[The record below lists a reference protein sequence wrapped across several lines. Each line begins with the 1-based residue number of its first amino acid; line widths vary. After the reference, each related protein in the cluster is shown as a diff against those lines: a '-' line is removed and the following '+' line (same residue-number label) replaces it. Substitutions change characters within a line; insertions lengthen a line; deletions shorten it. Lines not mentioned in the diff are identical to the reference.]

1 VNDLHRSLF
10 RKLNAAGLCFVG
22 LVAAWLT
29 LGASIPLV
37 GLTLAAVLASA
48 FVVGRELGPDV
59 TP

>member
-1 VNDLHRSLF
+1 MNDLHRPLF

-37 GLTLAAVLASA
+37 GLTLAAAVASA
-48 FVVGRELGPDV
+48 IVVGRELKPEG
-59 TP
+59 